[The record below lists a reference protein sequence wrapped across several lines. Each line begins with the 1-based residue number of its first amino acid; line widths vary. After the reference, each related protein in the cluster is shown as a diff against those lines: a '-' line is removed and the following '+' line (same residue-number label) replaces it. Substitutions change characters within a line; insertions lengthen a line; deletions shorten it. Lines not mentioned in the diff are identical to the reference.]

1 MMVSNKTL
9 WMALGILIAGITLHQ
24 ICIRRDSSRMEPVR
38 PWEAPPEVP
47 VAIRPEAVRE
57 DPPART
63 VRPDEGEGMRMAE
76 GESSI
81 VRVDPDDSP
90 AVRRR
95 LLEEQVWQME
105 KYAREAGP
113 DDPFALSPGEIED
126 FRQRGDP
133 YLW

>member
-1 MMVSNKTL
+1 
-9 WMALGILIAGITLHQ
+9 MALGILIAGITLHQ

-38 PWEAPPEVP
+38 PSANTLENPIVVHADRPAKDGAVSEA
-47 VAIRPEAVRE
+47 RPS
-57 DPPART
+57 
-63 VRPDEGEGMRMAE
+63 GEGNDILPTD
-76 GESSI
+76 ESPM
-81 VRVDPDDSP
+81 VVVDPDDSP

-95 LLEEQVWQME
+95 RLEEQVWQME

-113 DDPFALSPGEIED
+113 DDPFALSPEEIED